1 MLYNSFSFCNAFVE
15 LYLQVIFKFY
25 FTATK
30 IIFFCTANVLLDLQ
44 SLIFY
49 LGNEELT
56 ELFREMETEEESR
69 NLEKNLCIK
78 VEKSLLKKRVH
89 DTSFEFPDN
98 QLDTDCD
105 SIIARV
111 HEQSLKGIPSVK
123 GETIDSPSI
132 MEEDDDGDDWVETDF
147 EQTRDMSSMVGRD
160 ISLQCSE
167 NITTMRNNDSQHS
180 MKTLE
185 QTQQIQTLEQTQQI
199 QQSLSVLHKKD
210 SVTKDKVVVEL
221 VREGLKIAEDDD
233 ELFFN
238 FRQQLEEVNNNM
250 TKLAAARKN
259 NVLNNNVDTTEG
271 THFSQSGKHTRQ
283 TKRRKGVTDF

>member
-1 MLYNSFSFCNAFVE
+1 
-15 LYLQVIFKFY
+15 
-25 FTATK
+25 
-30 IIFFCTANVLLDLQ
+30 
-44 SLIFY
+44 
-49 LGNEELT
+49 
-56 ELFREMETEEESR
+56 METEEESR

-89 DTSFEFPDN
+89 DTNFEFPDN
-98 QLDTDCD
+98 QLDPECD
-105 SIIARV
+105 LIIAHV
-111 HEQSLKGIPSVK
+111 HELSLKGIPSVK

-132 MEEDDDGDDWVETDF
+132 MEEDDDGDVWFGTDF
-147 EQTRDMSSMVGRD
+147 EETRDMSSMVGRD

-180 MKTLE
+180 MK
-185 QTQQIQTLEQTQQI
+185 TLEQTQQI

-250 TKLAAARKN
+250 TKLAAERKN

-271 THFSQSGKHTRQ
+271 THFSQSGKHTRR

>member
-105 SIIARV
+105 SIISRV
-111 HEQSLKGIPSVK
+111 HELSLKGIPSVK

-185 QTQQIQTLEQTQQI
+185 QTQQIQ
-199 QQSLSVLHKKD
+199 QSLSVLHKKD

-250 TKLAAARKN
+250 TKLAAERKN